1 MSCPV
6 ILGLRSTVA
15 HPPTAKIQRI
25 YCWTRG
31 TIIIQNGLKKTFIKF
46 LQQYFSCPTLIVSK
60 TIQNCLTIHEYILKA
75 GQIQH
80 TVVFSYCFTKDNPA
94 WVTFRYLRKVWR
106 HTWRECAY
114 KAPSFMKGERSPLT
128 RSEQS
133 SINEQN
139 MLYKHLVLR
148 TVLRNILRTCL
159 ITIRFSAVEK
169 SGFVKKTI
177 SFYNYT
183 RGYNLLTWSDKSFK
197 RCKGLFEIRLTD
209 PRKGLLHLKKL
220 TFNIFEYS
228 LISTEKSLKLLF
240 IEKWQ
245 KIAILKVIW

>member
-1 MSCPV
+1 
-6 ILGLRSTVA
+6 
-15 HPPTAKIQRI
+15 
-25 YCWTRG
+25 
-31 TIIIQNGLKKTFIKF
+31 
-46 LQQYFSCPTLIVSK
+46 
-60 TIQNCLTIHEYILKA
+60 
-75 GQIQH
+75 
-80 TVVFSYCFTKDNPA
+80 
-94 WVTFRYLRKVWR
+94 
-106 HTWRECAY
+106 
-114 KAPSFMKGERSPLT
+114 MKGERSPLT

-183 RGYNLLTWSDKSFK
+183 PGYNLLTWSDKSFK
-197 RCKGLFEIRLTD
+197 STVVNRALPSLHKGLFEIRLTD